1 MNEIVYS
8 NIQAKSG
15 CTYECL
21 GAGIWQLSDNYC
33 PNSSD
38 CADTLPDPCTYG
50 IPSINVDCASA

>member
-8 NIQAKSG
+8 NIQAKSQ

-21 GAGIWQLSDNYC
+21 GAGIWQLSDNNC

-38 CADTLPDPCTYG
+38 CANTYL
-50 IPSINVDCASA
+50 ILALMEYPA